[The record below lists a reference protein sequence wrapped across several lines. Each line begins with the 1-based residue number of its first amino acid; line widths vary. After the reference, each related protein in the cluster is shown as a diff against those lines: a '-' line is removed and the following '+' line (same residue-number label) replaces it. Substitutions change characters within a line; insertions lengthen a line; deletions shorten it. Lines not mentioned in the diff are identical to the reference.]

1 MSPYIFVIAMNV
13 LSNLLNVAIAQG
25 VFRYHLKCKQINL
38 THICFAD
45 DLLIFT
51 KGDLDSMM
59 GIQNVL
65 KVFYTYSRLQ
75 LNCEKSEFFSTGIQR
90 EQLERF
96 IKQLASS

>member
-1 MSPYIFVIAMNV
+1 MNV
-13 LSNLLNVAIAQG
+13 LSKLLNVAAAQG
-25 VFRYHLKCKQINL
+25 VFKFHLKCKKINL

-59 GIQNVL
+59 GIQSVL
-65 KVFYTYSRLQ
+65 KVFYTSSILQ